1 VRDRCARQRQ
11 RISLLV
17 DGELGLRARTLLHAH
32 LVRCRDCRDFLA
44 RLAGVTAALRSTA
57 LGSAASAPR
66 RSLRAYPQRLALAA
80 GLAVV
85 GIAVSMSGVFEGTG
99 VGQVGAL
106 SPAQGWPVYSTPY
119 QQEGLPVYDLPA
131 SVLQTLAS

>member
-1 VRDRCARQRQ
+1 MP
-11 RISLLV
+11 SYS
-17 DGELGLRARTLLHAH
+17 
-32 LVRCRDCRDFLA
+32 FLTTWC
-44 RLAGVTAALRSTA
+44 LD
-57 LGSAASAPR
+57 APR
-66 RSLRAYPQRLALAA
+66 ERVWDAIWESERWPEWWRGVIRAEKL
-80 GLAVV
+80 
-85 GIAVSMSGVFEGTG
+85 IEGDETG